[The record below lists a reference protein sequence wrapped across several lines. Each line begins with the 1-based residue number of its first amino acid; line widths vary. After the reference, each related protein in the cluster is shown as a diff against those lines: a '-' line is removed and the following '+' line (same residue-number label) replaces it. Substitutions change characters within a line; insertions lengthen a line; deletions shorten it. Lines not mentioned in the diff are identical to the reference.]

1 MCTFIKMEYLV
12 ANALVELCE
21 RKNKRQISIDEIKA
35 YGIKVEEMLIN
46 ENIRTILL
54 YSNQFPMEFI
64 EDYSDF
70 FTFDGNFIMLKDE
83 ITPDHLRNYIL
94 SRVPI
99 DILLAM
105 LNENT
110 LQVILG

>member
-1 MCTFIKMEYLV
+1 
-12 ANALVELCE
+12 
-21 RKNKRQISIDEIKA
+21 
-35 YGIKVEEMLIN
+35 
-46 ENIRTILL
+46 
-54 YSNQFPMEFI
+54 MEFI